1 MPTWKDFKA
10 LLHTL
15 YTPLNQTN
23 NAILDLK
30 DLSLEDFDNIHA
42 FNAQF
47 NMLIKYSRITDGQI
61 CMSYYRN
68 ALPSW
73 LRKKISM
80 SFPVP
85 TNIVAWIGRA
95 TDIYEQDLINRKIDG
110 NLRKRRPRRKATQA
124 KVRRNIRDP
133 PQKPKSI
140 TATDTSANANVNKM
154 TLEERSRHL
163 QQNLC
168 FFCHKPGHQAR
179 ECPNR
184 AKGGKPGRRV
194 NRKVRQV
201 LTEDSE
207 TGEGGDEDNSE
218 ESAEEQ
224 SEDDEYQVD
233 AIQQDFDPDET
244 DF

>member
-1 MPTWKDFKA
+1 M
-10 LLHTL
+10 
-15 YTPLNQTN
+15 
-23 NAILDLK
+23 
-30 DLSLEDFDNIHA
+30 
-42 FNAQF
+42 
-47 NMLIKYSRITDGQI
+47 
-61 CMSYYRN
+61 
-68 ALPSW
+68 
-73 LRKKISM
+73 
-80 SFPVP
+80 
-85 TNIVAWIGRA
+85 AWIGRA

-110 NLRKRRPRRKATQA
+110 NLRKRRPRRKTTQA
-124 KVRRNIRDP
+124 KVRRNIRDS

-184 AKGGKPGRRV
+184 AKGGRPGRRV

-201 LTEDSE
+201 LAEDSE
-207 TGEGGDEDNSE
+207 TGEGDDSE